1 MRSRRVGLWVLGA
14 GFGLGLLG
22 GFGTGGAGLGAGL
35 GAGVASGALFP
46 QPDPV
51 PRRWQLD
58 LTPGP
63 LRAAVVDTP
72 VRREDGTVRVEPRAY
87 VYFTYTV
94 TNYSGRDLLFAPVFE
109 MATDLGEAVR
119 AGRGVPFEVTAELL
133 RRLDNPF
140 LLDQVDMLGMLQQGE
155 ENAREGLV
163 VWALPRLDVGEI
175 VVYAAGFSG
184 EHDVLRWK
192 DPESGE
198 ERVIN
203 LRKTYEMRFATP
215 GLIDPASPRAFGAAD
230 RPRWIMR

>member
-1 MRSRRVGLWVLGA
+1 MDVRPGALGA
-14 GFGLGLLG
+14 MTLGLALVAGSAWLPSGVPLG
-22 GFGTGGAGLGAGL
+22 PIS
-35 GAGVASGALFP
+35 ASAMFP

-58 LTPGP
+58 LQPGP

-72 VRREDGTVRVEPRAY
+72 IRQADGSVLVEPRAY

-109 MATDLGEAVR
+109 MATDEGRLQR
-119 AGRGVPFEVTAELL
+119 AGRGVPFEVTGELL

-140 LLDQVDMLGMLQQGE
+140 LVDQVDMLGVLQQGE

-163 VWALPRLDVGEI
+163 VWPLEKLDIGQI
-175 VVYAAGFSG
+175 VIYAAGFSG
-184 EHDVLRWK
+184 ENEVLRWT
-192 DPESGE
+192 DPETGE
-198 ERVIN
+198 ARVIN

-215 GLIDPASPRAFGAAD
+215 GNIDPASSRPFGLAE